1 MSARNL
7 LIVSHARTPPLN
19 PPGNLKYDLRSI
31 PNPPKHIRD
40 AYNGTS
46 KRLREW
52 MLAEPAFVTLV
63 EQAIEEIEERMKDV
77 DARSAAD
84 EGPATKEPETDD
96 DEEANA
102 PDLGSESVHSDDEVD
117 SDEDEVDDEAEITNV
132 PDLTV
137 DVSCERGKHRSVA
150 FAEELAGRKWKDWNV
165 QVIHRDVKSKR
176 KQDEKFKDKQKRR
189 GGFLDED
196 D

>member
-7 LIVSHARTPPLN
+7 LIVSHARSPPLH
-19 PPGNLKYDLRSI
+19 PPGDLKYDLRSI

-52 MLAEPAFVTLV
+52 MLAEPEFVALV
-63 EQAIEEIEERMKDV
+63 EKAVGEIEERMNAV
-77 DARSAAD
+77 EAQSAA
-84 EGPATKEPETDD
+84 EESPATKESETEEE
-96 DEEANA
+96 EEA
-102 PDLGSESVHSDDEVD
+102 DLPERDSESIDSDDEVD
-117 SDEDEVDDEAEITNV
+117 GDENDDDDDEAEITNL

-137 DVSCERGKHRSVA
+137 DVSCERGRHRSVA
-150 FAEELAGRKWKDWNV
+150 FAEELAARRWRDWNV
-165 QVIHRDVKSKR
+165 QVIHRDVNTKR
-176 KQDEKFKDKQKRR
+176 KQDGKHKQKRR